1 MLFVVAGQGI
11 DSEARLKNSV
21 VAAPRSCPRLVNVKF
36 SNVIGSLIGLRG
48 NSALRGMAWV
58 FVLRAATTVLNFV
71 LISLAARTL
80 GQAAFGRYSILFSAA
95 GLFCVIATF
104 GQQIVSMR
112 SWSEYSSAGQQ
123 HLLKGAMIFSG
134 ITCLAGSALVAVPFY
149 AWLAATHGPLLA
161 ASVTFYLVALSIVL
175 TTSHLVRTAIGVG
188 IGDGISNL
196 LLVVPPILYLLFCV
210 FFRTGAEISTIFL
223 MMAAGG
229 STAILIHVVS
239 MWYGAHARF
248 PGIGSSQTIY
258 DTRRWFSRSLKLW
271 ISNGLEASNQYADVL
286 IIGFLMSPTIAGAY
300 FVTTRIANAFAMAT
314 GAIYMFSTRHIP
326 QLYYR
331 RQFSQLNTLLDSV
344 AGVTLAIIAG
354 GLLLI
359 LGGGHWLLRA
369 FSEDYVSYYGA
380 LALLSLGTAAVAAAG
395 PSGSILMLTGHEGRY
410 LAIIG
415 GTVLLRCV
423 GFFILIPIFGVIGVV
438 AAPTISFVWMAIML
452 RTSAKSLAGIDGS
465 VLRLQSKFVGRR
477 VSLPAE

>member
-1 MLFVVAGQGI
+1 
-11 DSEARLKNSV
+11 
-21 VAAPRSCPRLVNVKF
+21 VKF
-36 SNVIGSLIGLRG
+36 SNLIGRLVGLRR

-58 FVLRAATTVLNFV
+58 FVLRAATTILNIV
-71 LISLAARTL
+71 LITLAARTL
-80 GQAAFGRYSILFSAA
+80 GQSVFGTYSVLFSAA

-112 SWSEYSSAGQQ
+112 SWSEYSAVGQQ
-123 HLLKGAMIFSG
+123 HLLKGAMIFSSLA
-134 ITCLAGSALVAVPFY
+134 CLAGSTLVAVPFY

-196 LLVVPPILYLLFCV
+196 LLVVPPILYLLVCMY
-210 FFRTGAEISTIFL
+210 FRDAAEISTVFL

-229 STAILIHVVS
+229 STAILIHVVL

-248 PGIGSSQTIY
+248 PEFGSSQSTY
-258 DTRRWFSRSLKLW
+258 DTQRWFGRSLKLW
-271 ISNGLEASNQYADVL
+271 LSNGLEASNQYADVL
-286 IIGFLMSPTIAGAY
+286 IIGFLMSPAIAGAY

-331 RQFSQLNTLLDSV
+331 RQFSQLDALLNSV
-344 AGVTLAIIAG
+344 AGVTLVIIAA

-359 LGGGHWLLRA
+359 LGGGHWLLWA
-369 FSEDYVSYYGA
+369 FSEDYVPYYGA

-410 LAIIG
+410 LSIIG
-415 GTVLLRCV
+415 GTVLLRSL
-423 GFFILIPIFGVIGVV
+423 GFFILIPMFGIVGAV
-438 AAPTISFVWMAIML
+438 AATTVSFIWMAIML
-452 RTSAKSLAGIDGS
+452 RASAKRLTGIDGS
-465 VLRLQSKFVGRR
+465 VLRLRSKLLRPH

>member
-1 MLFVVAGQGI
+1 M
-11 DSEARLKNSV
+11 
-21 VAAPRSCPRLVNVKF
+21 NVKF
-36 SNVIGSLIGLRG
+36 NDAIDSLIRLRR
-48 NSALRGMAWV
+48 NPALRGMAWV

-80 GQAAFGRYSILFSAA
+80 GKGTFGTYSILFSAA
-95 GLFCVIATF
+95 GLFCVVATF

-112 SWSEYSSAGQQ
+112 SWSEYSSSGQQ
-123 HLLKGAMIFSG
+123 HLLKGAMIFTGVIS
-134 ITCLAGSALVAVPFY
+134 LAGSALVAVPFY
-149 AWLAATHGPLLA
+149 AWLAATHGSLLA
-161 ASVTFYLVALSIVL
+161 AAVTFYLVALSIVL
-175 TTSHLVRTAIGVG
+175 TTSHLVRTAIGVA

-196 LLVVPPILYLLFCV
+196 LLVVPPILYLVFCIL
-210 FFRTGAEISTIFL
+210 FRTEAEISTIFL
-223 MMAAGG
+223 MMATGA
-229 STAILIHVVS
+229 STAILIHVIS

-248 PGIGSSQTIY
+248 PDIASSQTNY
-258 DTRRWFSRSLKLW
+258 DIRRWFSRSLKLW

-314 GAIYMFSTRHIP
+314 GAIYVFSTRHIP
-326 QLYYR
+326 GLYYR
-331 RQFSQLNTLLDSV
+331 RQFSQLNALLDSV
-344 AGVTLAIIAG
+344 AGVTLVIIAG

-359 LGGGHWLLRA
+359 LGGGHWLLRV

-410 LAIIG
+410 LSIIG
-415 GTVLLRCV
+415 GTVLLRCA
-423 GFFILIPIFGVIGVV
+423 GFFILIPLFGITGAV
-438 AAPTISFVWMAIML
+438 AATTISFVWTAIML
-452 RTSAKSLAGIDGS
+452 RTSAKRLAGIDGS
-465 VLRLQSKFVGRR
+465 ILRLRAKFFGRR

>member
-1 MLFVVAGQGI
+1 
-11 DSEARLKNSV
+11 
-21 VAAPRSCPRLVNVKF
+21 VNVKF
-36 SNVIGSLIGLRG
+36 NKVIGSLFGLRR

-71 LISLAARTL
+71 LITLAARTL
-80 GQAAFGRYSILFSAA
+80 GKGAFGIYSILFSAA

-123 HLLKGAMIFSG
+123 YLLKGAMIFTC
-134 ITCLAGSALVAVPFY
+134 IACLAGSALVAVPFY
-149 AWLAATHGPLLA
+149 AWLAATHEPLLA
-161 ASVTFYLVALSIVL
+161 VSVTFYLVALSIVL

-188 IGDGISNL
+188 IGDGLSNL
-196 LLVVPPILYLLFCV
+196 LLVIPPILYLLLCV
-210 FFRTGAEISTIFL
+210 VFQTGPEISTIFL
-223 MMAAGG
+223 TMAAGA
-229 STAILIHVVS
+229 SIAILIHVVL
-239 MWYGAHARF
+239 MWQGTHARF
-248 PGIGSSQTIY
+248 PDIGSSRTIY
-258 DTRRWFSRSLKLW
+258 DLRRWFLRSLKLW

-286 IIGFLMSPTIAGAY
+286 IIGFLMSPTVAGAY

-326 QLYYR
+326 GLYYR
-331 RQFSQLNTLLDSV
+331 RQFSQLNALLDSV
-344 AGVTLAIIAG
+344 AAVTLVIIAG

-369 FSEDYVSYYGA
+369 FSDDYVSYYGA

-415 GTVLLRCV
+415 GTVLLRSA
-423 GFFILIPIFGVIGVV
+423 GFFILIPFFGITGAV
-438 AAPTISFVWMAIML
+438 AATTISFVWMALML
-452 RTSAKSLAGIDGS
+452 RSSAKNLAGIDGS
-465 VLRLQSKFVGRR
+465 VLRLQAKLVRR
-477 VSLPAE
+477 PVSLPAE

>member
-1 MLFVVAGQGI
+1 MALCRAEKLPEVVN
-11 DSEARLKNSV
+11 LK
-21 VAAPRSCPRLVNVKF
+21 F
-36 SNVIGSLIGLRG
+36 NVIGSLIGLRR
-48 NSALRGMAWV
+48 NAALRGMAWV

-71 LISLAARTL
+71 LITLAARTL
-80 GQAAFGRYSILFSAA
+80 GQGSFGTYSILFSAA

-134 ITCLAGSALVAVPFY
+134 LACLVGSALVAVPFY
-149 AWLAATHGPLLA
+149 AWLAATHGPVLA
-161 ASVTFYLVALSIVL
+161 ATVTFYLIALSIVL

-188 IGDGISNL
+188 IGDGIGNL
-196 LLVVPPILYLLFCV
+196 LLVIPPILYLLFCV
-210 FFRTGAEISTIFL
+210 FFHVGAEISAIFL
-223 MMAAGG
+223 AMATGG
-229 STAILIHVVS
+229 SVAILIHVVS
-239 MWYGAHARF
+239 MWHGAHARF
-248 PGIGSSQTIY
+248 PEFGSSHTIY
-258 DTRRWFSRSLKLW
+258 DTRRWFARSLKLW

-331 RQFSQLNTLLDSV
+331 GQFSQLNVLLDSV

-380 LALLSLGTAAVAAAG
+380 LSLLSLGTAAVAAAG

-410 LAIIG
+410 LSIIG
-415 GTVLLRCV
+415 GTVLLRAA
-423 GFFILIPIFGVIGVV
+423 GFFILIPLFGVFGAV
-438 AAPTISFVWMAIML
+438 AATTVSFIWMAIML
-452 RTSAKSLAGIDGS
+452 RASAKSLTGIDGS
-465 VLRLQSKFVGRR
+465 VLRLRSRLFRR
-477 VSLPAE
+477 HLSLPAK

>member
-1 MLFVVAGQGI
+1 M
-11 DSEARLKNSV
+11 
-21 VAAPRSCPRLVNVKF
+21 KF
-36 SNVIGSLIGLRG
+36 NDVIGRLAELRS
-48 NSALRGMAWV
+48 NPALRSMARV
-58 FVLRAATTVLNFV
+58 FVLRIAITVLNFV

-80 GQAAFGRYSILFSAA
+80 GAGSFGTYSILFSAA

-104 GQQIVSMR
+104 GQQIASVR
-112 SWSEYSSAGQQ
+112 SWSEYSSTGQQ

-134 ITCLAGSALVAVPFY
+134 LTSLAGSALVAVPFY
-149 AWLAATHGPLLA
+149 AWLAATHGAILA
-161 ASVTFYLVALSIVL
+161 ASVTFYLVALSVVL
-175 TTSHLVRTAIGVG
+175 TTSHLVRTAIGFA
-188 IGDGISNL
+188 IGDGVSSL
-196 LLVVPPILYLLFCV
+196 LLVVPPILYLLFCIA
-210 FFRTGAEISTIFL
+210 FQAAADISTIFL
-223 MMAAGG
+223 LMATGG
-229 STAILIHVVS
+229 SIAILIHAVS
-239 MWYGAHARF
+239 MWRGAHARF
-248 PGIGSSQTIY
+248 PEFGSSRALY
-258 DTRRWFSRSLKLW
+258 DTRNWLSRSLKLW

-314 GAIYMFSTRHIP
+314 GAIYLFSIRHIP

-331 RQFSQLNTLLDSV
+331 RQFGQLDILLDSV

-369 FSEDYVSYYGA
+369 FSENYVPYYGA

-410 LAIIG
+410 LSIIG
-415 GTVLLRCV
+415 STVLLRSV
-423 GFFILIPIFGVIGVV
+423 GFFILIPMFGIVGAV
-438 AAPTISFVWMAIML
+438 AATTISFVWMAAML

-465 VLRLQSKFVGRR
+465 VLRLWPKLGGRR
-477 VSLPAE
+477 VSWPAE

>member
-1 MLFVVAGQGI
+1 L
-11 DSEARLKNSV
+11 
-21 VAAPRSCPRLVNVKF
+21 NVKF
-36 SNVIGSLIGLRG
+36 NNVIGSLFRLRR

-71 LISLAARTL
+71 LITLAARTL
-80 GQAAFGRYSILFSAA
+80 GNGAFGTYSILFSAA
-95 GLFCVIATF
+95 GLFCVVATF

-123 HLLKGAMIFSG
+123 HLLKGAMIFSC
-134 ITCLAGSALVAVPFY
+134 ITCLAGSGLVAVPFY
-149 AWLAATHGPLLA
+149 AWLAETHEPLLA
-161 ASVTFYLVALSIVL
+161 VSVTFYLVALSIVL

-188 IGDGISNL
+188 IGDGLSNL
-196 LLVVPPILYLLFCV
+196 LLVVPAILYLLLCV
-210 FFRTGAEISTIFL
+210 VFRIEAETSTIFL
-223 MMAAGG
+223 TMATGA
-229 STAILIHVVS
+229 SIAILIHVVL
-239 MWYGAHARF
+239 MWRGTHARF
-248 PGIGSSQTIY
+248 PDIASSPTIY
-258 DTRRWFSRSLKLW
+258 DIRRWFSRSLKLW

-286 IIGFLMSPTIAGAY
+286 IIGFLMSPTVAGGY

-326 QLYYR
+326 GLYYR
-331 RQFSQLNTLLDSV
+331 RQFSQLNALLDSV
-344 AGVTLAIIAG
+344 AGVTLVIIAG
-354 GLLLI
+354 GLVLI

-380 LALLSLGTAAVAAAG
+380 LALLSFGTAAVAAAG

-410 LAIIG
+410 LTIIG
-415 GTVLLRCV
+415 GTVLARSI
-423 GFFILIPIFGVIGVV
+423 GFFILIPIFGITGAV
-438 AAPTISFVWMAIML
+438 AATTISFVWMAIML

-465 VLRLQSKFVGRR
+465 VLRLRAKLVGRH